1 MTYSLSTA
9 LSIIVNL
16 NSLLREKI
24 PIVVLSKWIPIVLF
38 FLPYFGRTGS
48 TKFSENWY
56 VKLFD
61 FHQLGTALV
70 FLFSVLAIIFIF
82 SACLKNNHNL

>member
-1 MTYSLSTA
+1 MDYSLSTA

-38 FLPYFGRTGS
+38 FPYFGRTGL
-48 TKFSENWY
+48 TKFSENRY